1 MPNPILAPPK
11 KTVRF
16 ELGEGEDCLE
26 LIIPFENL
34 KTFHRLIS
42 LFLEK
47 DQTKEKP
54 DVTGYYITHRGTF
67 KSCHT

>member
-1 MPNPILAPPK
+1 MPDPKETAPRQTK
-11 KTVRF
+11 YF
-16 ELGEGEDCLE
+16 ELGKGEDCLG

-54 DVTGYYITHRGTF
+54 DVTGYYVTHRGTF
-67 KSCHT
+67 KSHHI